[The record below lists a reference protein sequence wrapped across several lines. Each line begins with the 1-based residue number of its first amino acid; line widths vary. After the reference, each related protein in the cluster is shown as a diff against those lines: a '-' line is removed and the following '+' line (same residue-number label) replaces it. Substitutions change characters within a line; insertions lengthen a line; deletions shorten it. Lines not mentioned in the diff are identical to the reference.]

1 MNYRCQEGVGGII
14 YGVNSVQKDY
24 DFFLQISST
33 EEVNDRCDRISK
45 KSKNQISPFVILKTD
60 FNWGFSKK

>member
-1 MNYRCQEGVGGII
+1 MI
-14 YGVNSVQKDY
+14 
-24 DFFLQISST
+24 FLQISST